1 MPVRMLRMT
10 AAAAAAVGL
19 VFGLLGTMSPT
30 GAAGFKSVIS
40 FGVNRA
46 ADDLDPVTQDANPNI
61 WAYMQIYQQLIRVNA
76 AGDGFVP
83 DLATSWKV
91 SADGK
96 IWTFK
101 LRPDAVFSTGEPV
114 TAADVVSTFQRAH
127 DVDGPWKWALEPMQV
142 VTALDAHTVAIT
154 LKEPFAPFLSDVSL
168 FSNSVGPA
176 KTLRSAS
183 HEEISNHPIGSGPYM
198 LVDWKKGEQLTM
210 RANPHYYTK
219 GLPRT
224 QELRIIYIPD
234 DNTRTIA
241 LQSGRVDGIDY
252 PPFSLLAALR
262 GDPRI
267 EVQLNPSTAVQHVEL
282 NVTRAPLNNVKVRQ
296 ALSWATDRAGIVKA
310 VLYGNGTPATSF
322 LPITTPYFHKTLKA
336 YTYDVAKAQ
345 ALLKESG
352 VPTPVNLKVTIWAG
366 NADAQSTATLLKA
379 MWAKIGVNLE
389 IEPLDRAAVTQR
401 VRALD
406 YQVAVGGWT
415 NDVPDPSELAS
426 YEFDYVTAKS
436 YHTGYQSAAMTDL
449 IKRGERELDQ
459 AKRRQIY
466 YQMQELAIAD
476 APLIW
481 LYYAPYTDAI
491 KKNMK
496 GFIQLA
502 TGPWIFTNVTV
513 TQ

>member
-1 MPVRMLRMT
+1 MRMLRVT
-10 AAAAAAVGL
+10 AAAVAAVGL
-19 VFGLLGTMSPT
+19 VFGLFSPIN
-30 GAAGFKSVIS
+30 AAGFKSVIS

-46 ADDLDPVTQDANPNI
+46 AEDLDPVTQDANPNI
-61 WAYMQIYQQLIRVNA
+61 WAYMQIYQQLVRVNA

-114 TAADVVSTFQRAH
+114 TSADVVWTFQRAH
-127 DVDGPWKWALEPMQV
+127 DLNGPWQWALEAMKAI
-142 VTALDAHTVAIT
+142 TAVDAHTVAIT

-168 FSNSVGPA
+168 FSNSIGSA
-176 KTLRSAS
+176 KAFKSAS

-198 LVDWKKGEQLTM
+198 LVDWKKNEQLTM
-210 RANPHYYTK
+210 RANPHYYVR

-224 QELRIIYIPD
+224 PELRIIYIPD
-234 DNTRTIA
+234 DNTRVIS

-267 EVQLNPSTAVQHVEL
+267 DVQLNPSTAVSHVLL
-282 NVTRAPLNNVKVRQ
+282 NVTRAPLNNVKLRQ
-296 ALSWATDRAGIVKA
+296 ALSYATDRAGIVKA

-322 LPITTPYFHKTLKA
+322 LPITTPFFHKQLKA
-336 YTYDVAKAQ
+336 YTLDVAKAQ
-345 ALLKESG
+345 QLLKESG
-352 VPTPVNLKVTIWAG
+352 VPTPVNFKVTIWSG
-366 NADAQSTATLLKA
+366 NADQQTTATLLKA

-389 IEPLDRAAVTQR
+389 IEPLDRAAATQR
-401 VRALD
+401 MRGLD
-406 YQVAVGGWT
+406 YQVYLSGWT

-436 YHTGYQSAAMTDL
+436 YHTGYQSSAMTAL
-449 IKRGERELDQ
+449 IQRGERELDA

-466 YQMQELAIAD
+466 YQMQELAIND

-481 LYYAPYTDAI
+481 LYYAPYTDALN
-491 KKNMK
+491 KNVK
-496 GFIQLA
+496 GFTQLA

-513 TQ
+513 AQ

>member
-1 MPVRMLRMT
+1 MRTLRVM
-10 AAAAAAVGL
+10 AAAAAAVAL
-19 VFGLLGTMSPT
+19 IFGLFPAISPT
-30 GAAGFKSVIS
+30 GAAGFKTVIN

-46 ADDLDPVTQDANPNI
+46 AEDLDPVTQDANPNI
-61 WAYMQIYQQLIRVNA
+61 WAYMQIYQQLVRVNA

-96 IWTFK
+96 IWTFA

-114 TAADVVSTFQRAH
+114 TAADVVWTFQRAH
-127 DVDGPWKWALEPMQV
+127 DVDGPWQWALEPMQAI
-142 VTALDAHTVAIT
+142 TAVDAHTVAIT
-154 LKEPFAPFLSDVSL
+154 LKEAFAPFLSDVSL
-168 FSNSVGPA
+168 FSNSIGPVS
-176 KTLRSAS
+176 KFKSAS

-210 RANPHYYTK
+210 RANPHYYGR
-219 GLPRT
+219 GLPKT
-224 QELRIIYIPD
+224 PELRIIYIPD

-241 LQSGRVDGIDY
+241 LQSGRVDGVDY

-262 GDPRI
+262 NDPRI
-267 EVQLNPSTAVQHVEL
+267 EVQLNPSTAIQHVLL
-282 NVTRAPLNNVKVRQ
+282 NVTKAPLNNVKLRQ

-322 LPITTPYFHKTLKA
+322 LPITTPFFNKQMKA
-336 YTYDVAKAQ
+336 YTLDLAKAQ
-345 ALLKESG
+345 ALIKESG
-352 VPTPVNLKVTIWAG
+352 VATPLTLRGMVWAG
-366 NADAQSTATLLKA
+366 NADAQTSMTLLKG

-389 IEPLDRAAVTQR
+389 IEPLDRAAATQR
-401 VRALD
+401 MRNLD
-406 YQVAVGGWT
+406 YQVYISGWT

-426 YEFDYVTAKS
+426 YEFDFVTAKS
-436 YHTGYQSAAMTDL
+436 YHTGYQSAAMTAL
-449 IKRGERELDQ
+449 IKQGEREMD
-459 AKRRQIY
+459 AGKRRQIY
-466 YQMQELAIAD
+466 YKMQDLAIAD

-491 KKNMK
+491 NKNMH
-496 GFIQLA
+496 GFAQLA

-513 TQ
+513 AQ

>member
-1 MPVRMLRMT
+1 MRMLRVT
-10 AAAAAAVGL
+10 AAAAAVVGL
-19 VFGLLGTMSPT
+19 VFGLFSPIS
-30 GAAGFKSVIS
+30 AAGFKSVIS

-46 ADDLDPVTQDANPNI
+46 ADDLDPVTQDANPNL
-61 WAYMQIYQQLIRVNA
+61 WAYMQIYQQLVRVNA
-76 AGDGFVP
+76 AGDGFVA

-114 TAADVVSTFQRAH
+114 TSADVVWTFQRAH
-127 DVDGPWKWALEPMQV
+127 DVNGPWQWALEAMQAI
-142 VTALDAHTVAIT
+142 TAVDAHTVAIT

-168 FSNSVGPA
+168 FSNSIGSVKA
-176 KTLRSAS
+176 FKSAS

-210 RANPHYYTK
+210 RANPHYYTR

-224 QELRIIYIPD
+224 PELRIIYIPD
-234 DNTRTIA
+234 DNTRVIA

-262 GDPRI
+262 NDPRI
-267 EVQLNPSTAVQHVEL
+267 DVQLNPSTAVSHVLL
-282 NVTRAPLNNVKVRQ
+282 NNTRAPLNNVKLRQ
-296 ALSWATDRAGIVKA
+296 ALSYATDRAGIVKA
-310 VLYGNGTPATSF
+310 VLYGNGTAATSF
-322 LPITTPYFHKTLKA
+322 LPITTPFFHKQLKA
-336 YTYDVAKAQ
+336 YTYDLAKAQ

-352 VPTPVNLKVTIWAG
+352 LTAPVNLRAMVQSG
-366 NADAQSTATLLKA
+366 NADAQSATTLLRA

-389 IEPLDRAAVTQR
+389 IEPLDRAAATQR
-401 VRALD
+401 MRALD
-406 YQVAVGGWT
+406 YQVYFGGWT

-426 YEFDYVTAKS
+426 YEFDYVTSKS
-436 YHTGYQSAAMTDL
+436 YHTGYQSAAMTAL
-449 IKRGERELDQ
+449 IKQGERELDT

-466 YQMQELAIAD
+466 YKMQELAIAD

-481 LYYAPYTDAI
+481 LYYAPYTDALN
-491 KKNMK
+491 KNMK
-496 GFIQLA
+496 GFVQLA

-513 TQ
+513 AQ

>member
-1 MPVRMLRMT
+1 MLRIS
-10 AAAAAAVGL
+10 AAAAAAVAL
-19 VFGLLGTMSPT
+19 VFGLFSGMSPT

-46 ADDLDPVTQDANPNI
+46 ADDLDPITQDANPNI
-61 WAYMQIYQQLIRVNA
+61 WAYMQIYQQLVRVNA

-96 IWTFK
+96 TWTFN
-101 LRPDAVFSTGEPV
+101 LRPDAVFSTGDPV
-114 TAADVVSTFQRAH
+114 TANDVMWTFQRAH
-127 DVDGPWKWALEPMQV
+127 DVDGPWKWALEPMQTI
-142 VTALDAHTVAIT
+142 TAPDPHTVVMT
-154 LKEPFAPFLSDVSL
+154 LKEAFAPFLSDVSL
-168 FSNSVGPA
+168 FSNSVGPVKA
-176 KTLRSAS
+176 FKSAS
-183 HEEISNHPIGSGPYM
+183 HEEISNHPLGSGPYM

-210 RANPHYYTK
+210 RANPHYYGK
-219 GLPRT
+219 GKPRT
-224 QELRIIYIPD
+224 PELRLIYIPD
-234 DNTRTIA
+234 DNTRVIA

-252 PPFSLLAALR
+252 PPFSLLAPLR

-282 NVTRAPLNNVKVRQ
+282 NVTKAPLNNVKLRQ
-296 ALSWATDRAGIVKA
+296 ALSYATDRAAIVKA
-310 VLYGNGTPATSF
+310 VLYGNGTAATSF
-322 LPITTPYFHKTLKA
+322 LPITTPFFHKQLKA

-345 ALLKESG
+345 QLLKESG
-352 VPTPVNLKVTIWAG
+352 VPTPVNLKVTFWAG
-366 NADAQSTATLLKA
+366 NADQQSTATLMKA
-379 MWAKIGVNLE
+379 EWAKIGVNLE
-389 IEPLDRAAVTQR
+389 LEPLDRAAVTQR

-426 YEFDYVTAKS
+426 YEFDFVTAKS

-449 IKRGERELDQ
+449 IKRGEREMDQ

-466 YQMQELAIAD
+466 YQMQQLAITD

-491 KKNMK
+491 NKNMK

-502 TGPWIFTNVTV
+502 TGPWIFTDVTV
-513 TQ
+513 AQ

>member
-1 MPVRMLRMT
+1 VRMLRVM
-10 AAAAAAVGL
+10 AAAAAAVVAL
-19 VFGLLGTMSPT
+19 LLGVFSSLSPI
-30 GAAGFKSVIS
+30 GAAGFKSVIN

-46 ADDLDPVTQDANPNI
+46 ADDLDPVTQDANPNL
-61 WAYMQIYQQLIRVNA
+61 WAFMQIYQQLVRVNA

-83 DLATSWKV
+83 DLATSWNV

-101 LRPDAVFSTGEPV
+101 LRPDAVFSTGDPV
-114 TAADVVSTFQRAH
+114 TSADVVWTLQRAH
-127 DVDGPWKWALEPMQV
+127 DLDGPWQWALEGVQSI
-142 VTALDAHTVAIT
+142 TAVDAHTVAIT

-168 FSNSVGPA
+168 FSNSIGSVKA
-176 KTLRSAS
+176 FKSAS

-210 RANPHYYTK
+210 RANPHYYVR

-224 QELRIIYIPD
+224 PELHIIYIPD
-234 DNTRTIA
+234 DNTRVIA
-241 LQSGRVDGIDY
+241 LQSGRVDGVDY

-267 EVQLNPSTAVQHVEL
+267 DVLLNPSTAVQHVEI
-282 NVTRAPLNNVKVRQ
+282 NVTQPPLNNVKLRQ
-296 ALSWATDRAGIVKA
+296 ALSYATDRDAIVKA
-310 VLYGNGTPATSF
+310 VCYGACTPATSF
-322 LPITTPYFHKTLKA
+322 LPITTPFFDKQLRA

-345 ALLKESG
+345 ALLRESG
-352 VPTPVNLKVTIWAG
+352 VPTPVHLTVMLASG
-366 NADAQSTATLLKA
+366 NADQQTAATLLKA
-379 MWAKIGVNLE
+379 EWSKIGVNLD
-389 IEPLDRAAVTQR
+389 IAPIDRAAATQR
-401 VRALD
+401 MRALD
-406 YQVAVGGWT
+406 YQVAIGGWT

-436 YHTGYQSAAMTDL
+436 YHTGYQSEAMTAL
-449 IKRGERELDQ
+449 IKQGERELDQ

-466 YQMQELAIAD
+466 YRMQEMAIAD

-481 LYYAPYTDAI
+481 LYYAPYTDALN
-491 KKNMK
+491 KNVK
-496 GFIQLA
+496 GFVQLT

-513 TQ
+513 AQ

>member
-1 MPVRMLRMT
+1 MPVRMLRVT
-10 AAAAAAVGL
+10 AAAAAALGL
-19 VFGLLGTMSPT
+19 VFGLLPALSPT

-61 WAYMQIYQQLIRVNA
+61 WAYMQIYQQLVRVNA

-96 IWTFK
+96 IWTFA
-101 LRPDAVFSTGEPV
+101 LRPDAVFSTGDPV
-114 TAADVVSTFQRAH
+114 TSADVVWTFQRAH
-127 DVDGPWKWALEPMQV
+127 DLNGPWQWALEPMQAI
-142 VTALDAHTVAIT
+142 TAVDAHTVAIT
-154 LKEPFAPFLSDVSL
+154 LKEPFAPFLSDASL
-168 FSNSVGPA
+168 FSNSIGSVKA
-176 KTLRSAS
+176 FKSAS

-210 RANPHYYTK
+210 RANPHYYTR
-219 GLPRT
+219 GRPRT
-224 QELRIIYIPD
+224 PELRIIYIPD

-262 GDPRI
+262 NDPRI
-267 EVQLNPSTAVQHVEL
+267 EVQLNPSTAVSHVLL
-282 NVTRAPLNNVKVRQ
+282 NVTKAPLNNVKLRQ
-296 ALSWATDRAGIVKA
+296 ALSYATDRAGIVKA

-322 LPITTPYFHKTLKA
+322 LPITTPFFDKGLKA
-336 YTYDVAKAQ
+336 YTLDLNKAQ
-345 ALLKESG
+345 SLLKESG
-352 VPTPVNLKVTIWAG
+352 LSGPVTLHAMVQSG
-366 NADAQSTATLLKA
+366 NADAQTSTTLLKA
-379 MWAKIGVNLE
+379 MWSKIGVNLE
-389 IEPLDRAAVTQR
+389 IEPLDRAAATQR
-401 VRALD
+401 MRNLD
-406 YQVAVGGWT
+406 YQVYVGGWT
-415 NDVPDPSELAS
+415 NDVPDPSELAA

-436 YHTGYQSAAMTDL
+436 YHTGYQSAAMTAL
-449 IKRGERELDQ
+449 IKQGERELDT

-466 YQMQELAIAD
+466 YKMQELAIAD

-481 LYYAPYTDAI
+481 LYYAPYTDALN
-491 KKNMK
+491 KNMK

-513 TQ
+513 AQ

>member
-1 MPVRMLRMT
+1 MPVRMFRMT

-19 VFGLLGTMSPT
+19 VFGLFSGMSPT

-46 ADDLDPVTQDANPNI
+46 ADDLDPVTQDANPNL
-61 WAYMQIYQQLIRVNA
+61 WAFMQIYQQLIRVNQ

-96 IWTFK
+96 VWTFN
-101 LRPDAVFSTGEPV
+101 LRPDAVFSNGEPV
-114 TAADVVSTFQRAH
+114 TSADVLWTLQRAH
-127 DVDGPWKWALEPMQV
+127 DLDGPWKWALESVQAM
-142 VTALDAHTVAIT
+142 TAVNAHTVAIT

-168 FSNSVGPA
+168 FSNSIGSA
-176 KTLRSAS
+176 KAFKSAS
-183 HEEISNHPIGSGPYM
+183 HDEISNHPVGSGPYM

-210 RANPHYYTK
+210 RANPHYYTR

-282 NVTRAPLNNVKVRQ
+282 NNTRAPLNNVKLRQ
-296 ALSWATDRAGIVKA
+296 ALSYATDRAGIVKA
-310 VLYGNGTPATSF
+310 VLYGNGTTATSF
-322 LPITTPYFHKTLKA
+322 LPITTPFFDKGLKA

-352 VPTPVNLKVTIWAG
+352 LSTPINLRALVASG
-366 NADAQSTATLLKA
+366 NADAQTTTTLLKA

-389 IEPLDRAAVTQR
+389 LEPLDRATVRQR
-401 VRALD
+401 TNALD
-406 YQVAVGGWT
+406 YQVVVGGWT

-436 YHTGYQSAAMTDL
+436 YHTGYQSSVMTAL
-449 IKRGERELDQ
+449 IKQGERELDT

-466 YQMQELAIAD
+466 YRMQELAIAD

-481 LYYAPYTDAI
+481 LYYAPYTDALN
-491 KKNMK
+491 KNMK
-496 GFIQLA
+496 GFVQLA

-513 TQ
+513 AQ

>member
-1 MPVRMLRMT
+1 MSTLRVM
-10 AAAAAAVGL
+10 AAAATAVAL
-19 VFGLLGTMSPT
+19 VFGLFPSISPT
-30 GAAGFKSVIS
+30 GAAGFKNVIS

-46 ADDLDPVTQDANPNI
+46 AEDLDPVTQDANPNI
-61 WAYMQIYQQLIRVNA
+61 WAYMQIYQQLVRVNA

-96 IWTFK
+96 TWTFA

-114 TAADVVSTFQRAH
+114 TSADVVWTFQRAH
-127 DVDGPWKWALEPMQV
+127 DVDGPWKWALDAMQTI
-142 VTALDAHTVAIT
+142 TAVNAHTVAIT

-176 KTLRSAS
+176 SKFKSAS
-183 HEEISNHPIGSGPYM
+183 HEEISNHPLGSGPYM

-210 RANPHYYTK
+210 QANPHYYGH
-219 GLPRT
+219 GLPKTR
-224 QELRIIYIPD
+224 ELRIIYIPD
-234 DNTRTIA
+234 DNTRAIA
-241 LQSGRVDGIDY
+241 LQSGRVDGVDY

-267 EVQLNPSTAVQHVEL
+267 DVQLNPSTAVQHVEL
-282 NVTRAPLNNVKVRQ
+282 NVTKAPLNNAKFRQ
-296 ALSWATDRAGIVKA
+296 ALSYATDRAAIVKA
-310 VLYGNGTPATSF
+310 VLYGNGTAATSF
-322 LPITTPYFHKTLKA
+322 LPITTPFFDKQLKA
-336 YTYDVAKAQ
+336 YTYDIAKAQ
-345 ALLKESG
+345 ALIKESG
-352 VPTPVNLKVTIWAG
+352 VATPVNLRVTIWSG
-366 NADAQSTATLLKA
+366 NADQQSTATLLKDE
-379 MWAKIGVNLE
+379 WAKIGVNLE
-389 IEPLDRAAVTQR
+389 IEPLDRAAVTNR

-436 YHTGYQSAAMTDL
+436 YHTGYQSAAMSAL
-449 IKRGERELDQ
+449 IKQGERELDQ
-459 AKRRQIY
+459 GKRRAIY
-466 YQMQELAIAD
+466 YKMQELAIAD

-481 LYYAPYTDAI
+481 LYYAPYTDALN
-491 KKNMK
+491 KNMH
-496 GFIQLA
+496 GFVQLA

-513 TQ
+513 AQ